1 MGRLV
6 QSNQS
11 AFIRGR
17 LIHENFKDVQLTA
30 KVLHQKKKPAALLK
44 IDISKAFDTVNWRFL
59 IDLLQHMGFSR
70 RWQNWISLIL
80 LTDSTKI
87 IVNGSLGR
95 RISHAR
101 GLRQGDPLSPLL
113 FVLAM
118 EVLNSLLK
126 RADALG
132 LLLPLDDRV
141 KDRVFLYADDVVLF
155 IRPHQQDLIV
165 VKAILEIFARAS
177 GLKTNLD
184 KCHISP
190 IQCNLEDTVSLLRH
204 FPGRLDPFPTKYLGV
219 PLSLK
224 KLSKKDLQPLVDKM
238 NDRLPSWKSRLLS
251 KAGRAVLIKSVL
263 SAIPMH
269 TAMVVDLSP
278 WAIKQI
284 DKRRRAFLWKGSDD
298 AKGGSCMLA
307 WPKVCQPL
315 ELGGLGF
322 LDLKLFGYALRMRW
336 LWMKRTEDN
345 RPWSQLPDKHE
356 DMVLSMFQASISI
369 ELGDGNRSFF

>member
-1 MGRLV
+1 MVPRWQKLIPSKSGLYGVAEKKKGADSVGGFKLISLIHSFAKLFTKVLACRLAPQMGRLV
-6 QSNQS
+6 QPNQS

-17 LIHENFKDVQLTA
+17 LIHENFKVVQLTA

-80 LTDSTKI
+80 STASTKI
-87 IVNGSLGR
+87 IVNGSLGH
-95 RISHAR
+95 RICHAR

-165 VKAILEIFARAS
+165 VNAILEIFARAS
-177 GLKTNLD
+177 GLKTNLG

-190 IQCNLEDTVSLLRH
+190 IQCNLEDSVSLLRH
-204 FPGRLDPFPTKYLGV
+204 FPGRLDPFPTKYLSV

-224 KLSKKDLQPLVDKM
+224 KLSKKDL
-238 NDRLPSWKSRLLS
+238 
-251 KAGRAVLIKSVL
+251 
-263 SAIPMH
+263 
-269 TAMVVDLSP
+269 
-278 WAIKQI
+278 
-284 DKRRRAFLWKGSDD
+284 
-298 AKGGSCMLA
+298 
-307 WPKVCQPL
+307 
-315 ELGGLGF
+315 
-322 LDLKLFGYALRMRW
+322 
-336 LWMKRTEDN
+336 
-345 RPWSQLPDKHE
+345 
-356 DMVLSMFQASISI
+356 
-369 ELGDGNRSFF
+369 

>member
-6 QSNQS
+6 QPNQS
-11 AFIRGR
+11 AFLRGR
-17 LIHENFKDVQLTA
+17 LIHENFKAVQLTA

-80 LTDSTKI
+80 STASTKI

-95 RISHAR
+95 RISHAK

-141 KDRVFLYADDVVLF
+141 KDRVFLYADDVVHF

-165 VKAILEIFARAS
+165 VKAILEIFARAF

-204 FPGRLDPFPTKYLGV
+204 FPSRLDPFPTKYLSV

-224 KLSKKDLQPLVDKM
+224 KLSKKDL
-238 NDRLPSWKSRLLS
+238 
-251 KAGRAVLIKSVL
+251 
-263 SAIPMH
+263 
-269 TAMVVDLSP
+269 
-278 WAIKQI
+278 
-284 DKRRRAFLWKGSDD
+284 
-298 AKGGSCMLA
+298 
-307 WPKVCQPL
+307 
-315 ELGGLGF
+315 
-322 LDLKLFGYALRMRW
+322 
-336 LWMKRTEDN
+336 
-345 RPWSQLPDKHE
+345 
-356 DMVLSMFQASISI
+356 
-369 ELGDGNRSFF
+369 